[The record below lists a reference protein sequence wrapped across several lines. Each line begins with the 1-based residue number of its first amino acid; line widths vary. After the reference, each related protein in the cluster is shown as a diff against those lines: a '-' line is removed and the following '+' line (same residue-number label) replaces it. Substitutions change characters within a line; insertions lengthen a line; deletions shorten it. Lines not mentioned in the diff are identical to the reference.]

1 MMAKSTLYP
10 GLRAA
15 VLLLATS
22 LCLESGGPAWA
33 GFTPP
38 ANLGRPGNREGAATR
53 SACLSANT
61 LTALV
66 PLSNL
71 GLTTEGFPTFY
82 WYVPQNNCLAEFRLV
97 EVDPTTNNETV
108 LYLSRM
114 DLSGEARIVGLS
126 LPKEGS
132 LLPLKVGKE
141 YFWDIGLVAPASA
154 DDPPSNFVKGWV
166 KRVEPSASLTAA
178 LQTAKGIARYEAY
191 ANAGLWYDALNTLV
205 QLRQTTPNNP
215 ALNQAWS
222 ELLNSDAVELQAIA
236 GRSVTQ

>member
-1 MMAKSTLYP
+1 M
-10 GLRAA
+10 
-15 VLLLATS
+15 ATS
-22 LCLESGGPAWA
+22 FCLQGGPAWA
-33 GFTPP
+33 GYIPP

-97 EVDPTTNNETV
+97 EVDPTNNNETV
-108 LYLSRM
+108 IYLSRM
-114 DLSGEARIVGLS
+114 DLSGAARVVGLS
-126 LPKEGS
+126 LPKDGS
-132 LLPLKVGKE
+132 VLPLKVGKE
-141 YFWDIGLVAPASA
+141 YFWDIGLVALTSA
-154 DDPPSNFVKGWV
+154 GDPPSNFVKGWV
-166 KRVEPSASLTAA
+166 KRVEPSASLAAA
-178 LQTAKGIARYEAY
+178 LQTAKGIDRYEAY

-205 QLRQTTPNNP
+205 QLRQATPNNS

-236 GRSVTQ
+236 GPSATQ